1 MSRRRL
7 TVIGFLGSTLD
18 QAKRGPSRWEK
29 WRPTVSLCQHQ
40 DLLVDRLVLL
50 HSQQFKGLADLVAA
64 DIAQVSPETVVQL
77 ERVEIADPWDL
88 EETYTALRDFAR

>member
-29 WRPTVSLCQHQ
+29 WRPTVSLCQHE
-40 DLLVDRLVLL
+40 DLLVDRLILL
-50 HSQQFKGLADLVAA
+50 HDNRFQGLAQFIAA
-64 DIAQVSPETVVQL
+64 DIKQVSPETEVRL
-77 ERVEIADPWDL
+77 EVTAIADPWDL
-88 EETYTALRDFAR
+88 EETYGTLRDFA